1 MMDRRYKDICYVLV
15 YMRLKPV
22 LVLMMAS
29 VGLILSYVSYANES
43 DFNVA
48 DQELFNKQEQSHK
61 QKRNTDEVR
70 VGAAECPPFVFY
82 EEDGSVTGLTVYLW
96 KQIAKNLNLKYTIE
110 RTSFP
115 EHLEYAGEGRI
126 DIGLSCTSISASR
139 AQSVYFSYP
148 FFETYVSIVT
158 EKSDTWEQILALFK
172 SNQFSSIVLLLF
184 CLSIAVSIVFYF
196 LEHNIN
202 DKIYAMDKLG
212 WFKRIIE
219 AFILGLLFITKGP
232 FNYYEFKTLTGRVL
246 AVLLGVFSTLFLASI
261 TALMASILIT
271 GIQSHRIRNVSEL
284 ANFRIAVH
292 AGTTNE
298 AYAKSKGISYIPYES
313 TLEQYHAVEVGVVDA
328 IITDDAINR
337 YLLPREQL
345 SRKFENLEILPH
357 QFLRQ
362 NIGIV
367 ISKFFKKRDELN
379 VELLRI
385 RETSEWEEQK
395 RKYYGEAYLN

>member
-1 MMDRRYKDICYVLV
+1 MDRRYKDVCYLLV

-22 LVLMMAS
+22 LVLMIAWI
-29 VGLILSYVSYANES
+29 GFILSHVSYANES
-43 DFNVA
+43 DFNVV
-48 DQELFNKQEQSHK
+48 DRSLFKEQEQSHK

-96 KQIAKNLNLKYTIE
+96 EQIAKNLKLKYTIE

-115 EHLEYAGEGRI
+115 EHLEYASEGRL

-139 AQSVYFSYP
+139 AENVYFSYP

-158 EKSDTWEQILALFK
+158 QKSDTWEQILALFK
-172 SNQFSSIVLLLF
+172 SHEFSNIVLLLF
-184 CLSIAVSIVFYF
+184 SLSIAVSMVFYF
-196 LEHNIN
+196 LEHSIN

-246 AVLLGVFSTLFLASI
+246 AVVLGVFSTLFLASI

-271 GIQSHRIRNVSEL
+271 GIQNHRIRNVAEL
-284 ANFRIAVH
+284 VNFRIAVH
-292 AGTTNE
+292 ANSTNE

-313 TLEQYHAVEVGVVDA
+313 TLEQFHALDAGVVDA
-328 IITDDAINR
+328 IITDDALNR
-337 YLLPREQL
+337 YLLPKEQL
-345 SRKFENLEILPH
+345 NKNFENLEILPH

-367 ISKFFKKRDELN
+367 ISKDFKKRDELN

-385 RETSEWEEQK
+385 RETVEWEEQK
-395 RKYYGEAYLN
+395 KKYYGDAYLN